1 MGLLALGL
9 AFAPFCFIKIHP
21 VLGVILYLHL
31 WYFIACFLTFIRWM
45 FSGFSSDFDLT
56 EKAPYLGQ
64 FLVWSCLGGSLLVF
78 VLCCMQ

>member
-31 WYFIACFLTFIRWM
+31 WYFVACILMFIRWM
-45 FSGFSSDFDLT
+45 LTGFSSDFDGT
-56 EKAPYLGQ
+56 QATYLGQ
-64 FLVWSCLGGSLLVF
+64 FLLWSCLGGSLLVF
-78 VLCCMQ
+78 VWCCMQ